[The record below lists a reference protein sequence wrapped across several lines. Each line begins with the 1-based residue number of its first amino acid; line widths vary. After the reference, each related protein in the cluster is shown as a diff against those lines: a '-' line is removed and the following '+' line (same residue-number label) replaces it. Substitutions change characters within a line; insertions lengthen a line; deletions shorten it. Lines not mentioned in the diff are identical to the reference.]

1 MTLSKKDRNVLL
13 SYARKVI
20 DSYLK
25 EGKAPSVEIHNKA
38 LLECERGAFVSLHKD
53 HELRGCIGVFT
64 SNKQL
69 YETISEIAITA
80 STKDPRFEP
89 LTLNELPD
97 TTIEISV
104 LTPLKKIK
112 DISEVE
118 VGRHGI
124 FITKDGNRGV
134 LLPQVATEYDWDRDT
149 FLAHTCLKA
158 GLSPYCWKE
167 ELTEIYIFEAEV
179 FREDRE

>member
-1 MTLSKKDRNVLL
+1 
-13 SYARKVI
+13 
-20 DSYLK
+20 
-25 EGKAPSVEIHNKA
+25 
-38 LLECERGAFVSLHKD
+38 
-53 HELRGCIGVFT
+53 
-64 SNKQL
+64 
-69 YETISEIAITA
+69 
-80 STKDPRFEP
+80 

-124 FITKDGNRGV
+124 FITKDGNSGV